1 MLCPVVLMQIKQVR
15 RQKQCCC
22 CFGEMW
28 LLCVAAHHAAGVQA
42 VEAQALYQTAN
53 PEAQSISLATE
64 AQHGSTLSKT
74 SAWTGLVDL
83 DNSGVDSIARTDNS
97 SEISE
102 EHVVIHLRP
111 GEGWDGPSR
120 EDEVQSDGPKSGNTS
135 VPSNLRSLESHGGS
149 AQEEEDAGYFG
160 SSDIPTLSTIATS
173 TPQPQTSNSALAEFV
188 KSLMRPFTY
197 WTGGVEVVGKHKGPS
212 GLEEKAGGNHAL
224 GEASTRNMSFPKP
237 SGNKGS
243 VDNAIVEPRGGGF
256 SSWTPTTGVQSP
268 GEGLSEQEKEV
279 MPLIRLVPAVQA
291 TGQSDNKTRP
301 GEQASNPPSTINGM
315 SSCLCVIK
323 VHP

>member
-1 MLCPVVLMQIKQVR
+1 
-15 RQKQCCC
+15 
-22 CFGEMW
+22 MW

-42 VEAQALYQTAN
+42 VEAQALHQTAN
-53 PEAQSISLATE
+53 PEAQSTSSVTE
-64 AQHGSTLSKT
+64 AQHGATLSKT
-74 SAWTGLVDL
+74 STWTGLVDL
-83 DNSGVDSIARTDNS
+83 DNSGVQSIARTDNS

-120 EDEVQSDGPKSGNTS
+120 EDEVQSDTPKSSITS
-135 VPSNLRSLESHGGS
+135 VSSNLRSLESHGGS
-149 AQEEEDAGYFG
+149 AQEEEDGYFG
-160 SSDIPTLSTIATS
+160 SSDIPTLSTMATS
-173 TPQPQTSNSALAEFV
+173 TPQPQTSNSVLAEFV

-197 WTGGVEVVGKHKGPS
+197 WTGGVKVVGNKGPS
-212 GLEEKAGGNHAL
+212 GLEENAGGNHAL

-243 VDNAIVEPRGGGF
+243 VDNAIEEPRSGGWP
-256 SSWTPTTGVQSP
+256 SWSPTTEVQSP
-268 GEGLSEQEKEV
+268 DEGLSEQEKEV

-301 GEQASNPPSTINGM
+301 GERASNPPSTINGM
-315 SSCLCVIK
+315 SSWLCVFK
-323 VHP
+323 VHFNLLNLYV